1 MIATWSRSQLCDALG
16 VRSPADLAPAPA
28 SLCDRAASAAEAV
41 AAMDARRGRWTET
54 DAILRL
60 RERLHLNRLLRQL
73 GLPLSPDEIGRPD
86 PAARCAVGPPGAPR
100 EFLFLSSS
108 AQPRA

>member
-1 MIATWSRSQLCDALG
+1 MIATWSRSRLCDALG
-16 VRSPADLAPAPA
+16 VRSPADLASVLA

-73 GLPLSPDEIGRPD
+73 GLPLSPDEIDRPD
-86 PAARCAVGPPGAPR
+86 PAVDARSV
-100 EFLFLSSS
+100 
-108 AQPRA
+108 QPYATSPHCWMEPAND